1 MNEVDELQVVDL
13 RALVAALETAQHA
26 RREVLANHPLLAVLC
41 VSAERLQA
49 SKFIVTTEYVV
60 LLNRPNNH
68 HHQHFSSNVSLNRAV
83 SALAR
88 IDGYR
93 RHPRRP
99 RVVELRVWLS
109 SGT

>member
-26 RREVLANHPLLAVLC
+26 RREVLANHPLLAVL
-41 VSAERLQA
+41 A

-60 LLNRPNNH
+60 LLNRPNH
-68 HHQHFSSNVSLNRAV
+68 HHQHFSSNESLNRAV

>member
-1 MNEVDELQVVDL
+1 MKSTNCRSYIFARLSL
-13 RALVAALETAQHA
+13 HSKLHNMMLVAKYSPTTHCS
-26 RREVLANHPLLAVLC
+26 RY
-41 VSAERLQA
+41 LQA

-60 LLNRPNNH
+60 IVVLLIRPNH
-68 HHQHFSSNVSLNRAV
+68 HHQHFSSNESLNRAV